1 MITVYNKQELQE
13 ALKNKEQKIRVE
25 GSYANELAQKI
36 HRKKKVSKAVMVG
49 EAVVALGG
57 LAAAPFTGGTSLAGS
72 VAGMAAMGITA
83 GAVTLTTA
91 QLALILGV
99 SASLLG
105 YAIHKKYK
113 ITIKRDKD
121 GGTVVE
127 LDPK

>member
-1 MITVYNKQELQE
+1 
-13 ALKNKEQKIRVE
+13 
-25 GSYANELAQKI
+25 
-36 HRKKKVSKAVMVG
+36 MVG
-49 EAVVALGG
+49 GAIVALGG
-57 LAAAPFTGGTSLAGS
+57 LAAAPFTGGASLAGS
-72 VAGMAAMGITA
+72 AAGIAAMGITA
-83 GAVTLTTA
+83 GATAVTLTTA

>member
-1 MITVYNKQELQE
+1 MQE
-13 ALKNKEQKIRVE
+13 ALKNKGQKIRVE

-49 EAVVALGG
+49 GAVVALGG
-57 LAAAPFTGGTSLAGS
+57 LAAAPFTGGASLAGS
-72 VAGMAAMGITA
+72 AAGIAAMGFTA

-105 YAIHKKYK
+105 YYAIHKKYK